1 MKSDVYRPAPARV
14 SLSSGEVHIWRAW
27 IARRNDLDDL
37 AASLAEDERR
47 RAVRFHFDADR
58 QRFIA
63 ARGVLR
69 RLIGHYL
76 QMPPAEV
83 AFQYGPQ
90 GKPQLRDAAP
100 PRLCFNLAHSG
111 DLALYAFAR
120 DCRLGVDIEWSR
132 EVLEAMSIARK
143 YFTPAESE
151 HLQATGANRMAAF
164 FRLWTRKEAVIK
176 AVGTGIATPLW
187 EFDVSGTASDSAS
200 WQRVQV
206 PSQPRPEWLVCDLP
220 AAEGYCSAIAVERPA
235 DATEAVDG
243 PTPQLHFF
251 RDDG

>member
-1 MKSDVYRPAPARV
+1 MKADVYRPAPARV
-14 SLSSGEVHIWRAW
+14 SVSSGEVHVWRAW
-27 IARRNDLDDL
+27 IARRNDFDDL

-47 RAVRFHFDADR
+47 RAARFHFDADR

-69 RLIGHYL
+69 RLLGNYL

-83 AFQYGPQ
+83 AFEYGPQ
-90 GKPQLRDAAP
+90 GKPQLRDPAVS
-100 PRLCFNLAHSG
+100 RLCFNLAHSG
-111 DLALYAFAR
+111 DLALYAFAADR
-120 DCRLGVDIEWSR
+120 RVGVDVEWSR
-132 EVLEAMSIARK
+132 EVVEAMSIARK
-143 YFTPAESE
+143 YFTPEESK
-151 HLQATGANRMAAF
+151 HLQAMSADRMAAF

-187 EFDVSGTASDSAS
+187 EFDVSGAPSTGAI
-200 WQRVQV
+200 WQQVQV

-220 AAEGYCSAIAVERPA
+220 SAEGYRAAIAVERPA